1 MGRTALPADVKAQQ
15 GTLRQCRE
23 NRTVLSVDGR
33 LPEQPPVGL
42 TKDARAAWSMAVAC
56 CPDGLLTALDHSVL
70 ERWARN
76 YALYRRLQKT
86 VDAEGVLNPDDPGS
100 LSATFNALIKVQQ
113 QLTACERELGFSPAS
128 RARVRVQKPEET
140 EGNPFAEA

>member
-1 MGRTALPADVKAQQ
+1 MGRNALPADVKAAQ

-23 NRTVLSVDGR
+23 NRTVLAVDGK

-42 TKDARAAWSMAVAC
+42 TKDARAAWTMAVAC

-86 VDAEGVLNPDDPGS
+86 VDTEGVLNPDDPGS

>member
-1 MGRTALPADVKAQQ
+1 MGRIALPADVKAQQ

-42 TKDARAAWSMAVAC
+42 TKDARAAWTMAVSCA
-56 CPDGLLTALDHSVL
+56 PKGLLTAVDHSVL

-76 YALYRRLQKT
+76 YAMYRKLQKQ
-86 VDAEGVLNPDDPGS
+86 VDKQGEVSADGMLVNPAF
-100 LSATFNALIKVQQ
+100 LALIKTQAV
-113 QLTACERELGFSPAS
+113 LAACEKELGFTPAS
-128 RARVRVQKPEET
+128 RARVRVQKTEET

>member
-1 MGRTALPADVKAQQ
+1 MKAQQ

-23 NRTVLSVDGR
+23 NRTVLAVGNR

-42 TKDARAAWSMAVAC
+42 TKDARAAWAMAVAC

-86 VDAEGVLNPDDPGS
+86 VDAEGVLNPEDPGN

-113 QLTACERELGFSPAS
+113 QLTACERELGFWPAS
-128 RARVRVQKPEET
+128 RARVRVAKPEET

>member
-1 MGRTALPADVKAQQ
+1 MGRHALPTEVKAAQ
-15 GTLRQCRE
+15 GTLQSCRE
-23 NRTVLSVDGR
+23 NRTVLAVDGR

-86 VDAEGVLNPDDPGS
+86 VDAEGVLNPDDPGN
-100 LSATFNALIKVQQ
+100 LSATFNALIKIQQ

-128 RARVRVQKPEET
+128 RARVHVQKTEET